1 METKGAPTEDLSSGG
16 FLSKFLSDLVDSPV
30 NLALLGVCGYLLYRV
45 LKGRRPDDAPYVPDE
60 SLPPLPKR
68 DMTVEEIR
76 PYDGKQPDGR
86 ILMAVNG
93 KVFDVTRGKKFY
105 GPDGPY
111 GIFAGRDASR
121 GLATFA
127 LSEEVLKDG
136 YDDLSDLS
144 PMEMDS
150 VREWETQFMMKY
162 DCIGKLIKPEPEE
175 KPEDGEKEKVS
186 SVTEKAV
193 GDEVHS
199 ETTPEETSEGDVK
212 KPSSE

>member
-105 GPDGPY
+105 GPGLSEMWNLIKSKKLLQCHFRNAQY
-111 GIFAGRDASR
+111 LKGRD
-121 GLATFA
+121 
-127 LSEEVLKDG
+127 
-136 YDDLSDLS
+136 
-144 PMEMDS
+144 
-150 VREWETQFMMKY
+150 
-162 DCIGKLIKPEPEE
+162 
-175 KPEDGEKEKVS
+175 
-186 SVTEKAV
+186 
-193 GDEVHS
+193 
-199 ETTPEETSEGDVK
+199 
-212 KPSSE
+212 